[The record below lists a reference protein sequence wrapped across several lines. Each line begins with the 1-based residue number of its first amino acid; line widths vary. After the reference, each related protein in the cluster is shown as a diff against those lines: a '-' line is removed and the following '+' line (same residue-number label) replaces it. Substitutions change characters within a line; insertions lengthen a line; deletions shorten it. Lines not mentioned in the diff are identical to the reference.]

1 MKPSFKALALIGL
14 GLFLYSRI
22 YNGTL
27 LYYISERF
35 AWLTLLAAIGFI
47 IVGASYRY
55 RAAQTHQHEHEP
67 EHDHE
72 DHPHDHAGH
81 QHGNLSWAGL
91 LLVVLPVI
99 LGLFIPPKPLGAAA
113 MSNREISVG
122 SVNSTTAPQTT
133 QIISRPAGDKNVLD
147 WLIDFRLSQDPTA
160 FADQEA
166 KVIGFVYR
174 DERFDSDTFM
184 VSRFVLSCCAADAA
198 PLGLVVHWPDTT
210 SLTSDQWVEVSGRFQ
225 AGEFDGEQMPILIA
239 DKVSPTEVPD
249 QPYLYPY

>member
-1 MKPSFKALALIGL
+1 MKETFKALALIAL

-47 IVGASYRY
+47 VVAASYRY
-55 RAAQTHQHEHEP
+55 RTAPAQPHEHEHADGP
-67 EHDHE
+67 DHD
-72 DHPHDHAGH
+72 DAGH
-81 QHGNLSWAGL
+81 GHGNLSWAGL
-91 LLVVLPVI
+91 LLVILPVI
-99 LGLFIPPKPLGAAA
+99 LGVLVPPKPLGAAA

-122 SVNSTTAPQTT
+122 SVTSATAPKTSQV
-133 QIISRPAGDKNVLD
+133 ISRPASEKNVLD
-147 WLIDFRLSQDPTA
+147 WLIDFRLAQNPAA

-174 DERFDSDTFM
+174 DDRFGSDQFM
-184 VSRFVLSCCAADAA
+184 VSRFVISCCAADAA
-198 PLGLVVHWPDTT
+198 PLGLVVHWPATS

-225 AGEFDGEQMPILIA
+225 VGEFDGEQMSMLSA
-239 DKVSPTEVPD
+239 DKVTPTEVPV

>member
-1 MKPSFKALALIGL
+1 MKPSIKAIVLIL
-14 GLFLYSRI
+14 MGLFLYWQI

-55 RAAQTHQHEHEP
+55 RAAPVHDH

-72 DHPHDHAGH
+72 HASH

-91 LLVVLPVI
+91 LLIALPVI
-99 LGLFIPPKPLGAAA
+99 LGLLIPPKPLGAAA
-113 MSNREISVG
+113 MSNREFGVG
-122 SVNSTTAPQTT
+122 SVTSATAPKTNQLIT
-133 QIISRPAGDKNVLD
+133 RPAGDKNVLD
-147 WLIDFRLSQDPTA
+147 WLIDFRLAKDPAA
-160 FADQEA
+160 FSDQEA

-174 DERFDSDTFM
+174 DDRFGQDSFM
-184 VSRFVLSCCAADAA
+184 VSRFVISCCAADAA
-198 PLGLVVHWPDTT
+198 PLGLVVRWPESTGLANDA
-210 SLTSDQWVEVSGRFQ
+210 WVEIKGRFQ
-225 AGEFDGEQMPILIA
+225 PGEFDGEAMPFLIA
-239 DKVSPTEVPD
+239 EAVTPTDVPD